1 MDGTLKFFEN
11 KWFVKSLSEN
21 NDKLYPLWEES
32 QEWIDRESTSKFI
45 KEGIEVVYD
54 IITTGEYN
62 EEKQQIIK
70 TDFAKIKAIYFE
82 SL

>member
-1 MDGTLKFFEN
+1 MDGTLKFLEN

-45 KEGIEVVYD
+45 K
-54 IITTGEYN
+54 T
-62 EEKQQIIK
+62 
-70 TDFAKIKAIYFE
+70 E
-82 SL
+82 S

>member
-21 NDKLYPLWEES
+21 NDKLYPIWEES
-32 QEWIDRESTSKFI
+32 QEWIDKESTAKFI

-54 IITTGEYN
+54 VITTGKYN

>member
-1 MDGTLKFFEN
+1 MDGSLKFFEN
-11 KWFVKSLSEN
+11 QWVVKSSSDTDN
-21 NDKLYPLWEES
+21 KLYPIWEENH
-32 QEWIDRESTSKFI
+32 EWINKSSTKKFI
-45 KEGIEVVYD
+45 KDGIEVVYD
-54 IITTGEYN
+54 IITTGEFS